1 MPSNEYA
8 PRGAALIFSAPSGCG
23 KTTII
28 NSLRQANPQLGFSIS
43 ATSRAPRPGEQ
54 NGREYYFLTEQQ
66 FRERIARN
74 DFLEWQEVY
83 TGILYGTLRSEVQ
96 RLWCEG
102 FTVLFDIDVKGALNV
117 KRELGESAL
126 TVFIEPPSLPTLRA
140 RLEKRGTETPEAIA
154 RRLARAEEEME
165 YAPRFDARI
174 INDTLPEA
182 IREAQR
188 TVENF
193 LALRATR

>member
-1 MPSNEYA
+1 
-8 PRGAALIFSAPSGCG
+8 
-23 KTTII
+23 
-28 NSLRQANPQLGFSIS
+28 
-43 ATSRAPRPGEQ
+43 
-54 NGREYYFLTEQQ
+54 
-66 FRERIARN
+66 
-74 DFLEWQEVY
+74 
-83 TGILYGTLRSEVQ
+83 
-96 RLWCEG
+96 
-102 FTVLFDIDVKGALNV
+102 VLFDIDVKGALNV

-188 TVENF
+188 IIENF